1 MKTKEELEQ
10 AILMHEEALESSR
23 HSVIV
28 DTQDLEQAKK
38 DLASFNKPE
47 LTGSQLDD
55 INEAVEKAVG
65 NFDFDDADNYNT
77 DCKPHYPTSHRLII
91 TSLQDITH
99 YRDLTIEQVN
109 NLITFLPSEFKP
121 KGNLDMFY
129 GDNILLNKYIIK

>member
-28 DTQDLEQAKK
+28 GTQDLEQAKK

-77 DCKPHYPTSHRLII
+77 EFELDYDAKVTISSFEFQSAQDLIEAVVDQV
-91 TSLQDITH
+91 SKLFVE
-99 YRDLTIEQVN
+99 IED
-109 NLITFLPSEFKP
+109 K
-121 KGNLDMFY
+121 
-129 GDNILLNKYIIK
+129 DND

>member
-1 MKTKEELEQ
+1 MKTKNELEQ
-10 AILMHEEALESSR
+10 AIVMHEEALESSK

-77 DCKPHYPTSHRLII
+77 EFELDYDAKVTISSFEFQSAQELIEAI
-91 TSLQDITH
+91 VENVHKLF
-99 YRDLTIEQVN
+99 IE
-109 NLITFLPSEFKP
+109 IETK
-121 KGNLDMFY
+121 
-129 GDNILLNKYIIK
+129 DND

>member
-1 MKTKEELEQ
+1 MKTKNELEQ
-10 AILMHEEALESSR
+10 AIAMHEEALESSK

-38 DLASFNKPE
+38 ELASFNKPE

-77 DCKPHYPTSHRLII
+77 EFELDYDAKVTISSFEFQSAQELIEAVV
-91 TSLQDITH
+91 
-99 YRDLTIEQVN
+99 EQVHK
-109 NLITFLPSEFKP
+109 LFVEIEAE
-121 KGNLDMFY
+121 
-129 GDNILLNKYIIK
+129 DND

>member
-1 MKTKEELEQ
+1 MKTKNELEQ
-10 AILMHEEALESSR
+10 AIVMHEEALESSK

-65 NFDFDDADNYNT
+65 NFDFDDADNYNKEFELDYDGRVQLST
-77 DCKPHYPTSHRLII
+77 LEFENAG
-91 TSLQDITH
+91 
-99 YRDLTIEQVN
+99 DLVEMIVEKVHKLFVEIED
-109 NLITFLPSEFKP
+109 E
-121 KGNLDMFY
+121 DE
-129 GDNILLNKYIIK
+129 DND

>member
-28 DTQDLEQAKK
+28 DTQDLESAKK
-38 DLASFNKPE
+38 ALASFNKPE

-77 DCKPHYPTSHRLII
+77 EFELDYDAKVTISSFEFQSAQELIEAVVDQV
-91 TSLQDITH
+91 SKLFVE
-99 YRDLTIEQVN
+99 IED
-109 NLITFLPSEFKP
+109 K
-121 KGNLDMFY
+121 
-129 GDNILLNKYIIK
+129 DND